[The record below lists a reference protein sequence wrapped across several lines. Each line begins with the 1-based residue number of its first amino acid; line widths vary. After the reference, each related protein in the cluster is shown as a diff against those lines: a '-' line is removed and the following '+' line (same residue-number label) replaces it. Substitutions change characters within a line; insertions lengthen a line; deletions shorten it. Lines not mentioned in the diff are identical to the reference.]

1 MDDRTPTPTD
11 RWARLR
17 RLLAAVDVPDS
28 AERWLEVL
36 PASEGVHVVSFVNAH
51 GFNLAARDGS
61 LADAL
66 VASDTLFRDG
76 SGMRILM
83 TMLGREPGPN
93 LNGTD
98 LIPRIV
104 DRFAADHLPI
114 AFLGTTEPW
123 LTRAA
128 DVARSRGAR
137 VEVLAEGFERP
148 AAYAD
153 LLAGEPCRLVVL
165 GMGMPK
171 QELVSMLLREQ
182 LRGPTVV
189 VNGGAI
195 LDFMAGRFAR
205 APQWMRRLGI
215 EWVYRLVLE
224 PRRLFT
230 RYVVGNAAFLWRALR
245 LRLGAGA

>member
-1 MDDRTPTPTD
+1 MDDRTPTSPD
-11 RWARLR
+11 RWTRLR
-17 RLLAAVDVPDS
+17 RLLAAIDVPDS
-28 AERWLEVL
+28 VDLWLDGL
-36 PASEGVHVVSFVNAH
+36 PSRDGLHVVSFVNAH
-51 GFNLAARDGS
+51 GFNLASRDRS

-66 VASDTLFRDG
+66 VGSDTLLRDG

-83 TMLGREPGPN
+83 TMLDRDPGPN

-98 LIPRIV
+98 LIPRII
-104 DRFAADHLPI
+104 DRFAADDLPM
-114 AFLGTTEPW
+114 AFLGTAEPW

-137 VEVLAEGFERP
+137 VDLVADGFQQP
-148 AAYAD
+148 VAYAE
-153 LLAGEPCRLVVL
+153 LLAGTACRLVVL